1 MSWLL
6 AEYKERVLRAEGQG
20 PYNKTPGWVLAK
32 SNNPVFF
39 SFDMVPKYIY
49 SEGVRRKHCLN
60 PMRLA
65 LYLAMGSDRI
75 IAKQRNRLLGLS
87 LNR

>member
-6 AEYKERVLRAEGQG
+6 AEYKDRALRAEGQG
-20 PYNKTPGWVLAK
+20 PYNKTAGWVLAK

-49 SEGVRRKHCLN
+49 WEGMRRKHCLN
-60 PMRLA
+60 LMRLV